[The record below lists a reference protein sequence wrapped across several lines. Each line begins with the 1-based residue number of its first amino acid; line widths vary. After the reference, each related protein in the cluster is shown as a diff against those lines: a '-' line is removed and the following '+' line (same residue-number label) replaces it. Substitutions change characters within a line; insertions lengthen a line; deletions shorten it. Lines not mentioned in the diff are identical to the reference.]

1 MAAIRLAPHE
11 VSDFRLLAWGAYAP
25 LTGFLGESDYHS
37 VVRSM
42 HLDSGD
48 LWSLPITIAPDAAIA
63 TELREANEI
72 ELLTLTGDAV
82 GLLHDPELYAV
93 EPADEARFVY
103 GTEDPSHPGV
113 ATVLAAGP
121 WRLGGRIS
129 VTHPLALDLLPPF
142 DRHAASPAAVR
153 EIIAQRGWTTVV
165 AFQTRNPIHRAHE
178 YLTKI
183 ALEGVDGLLVHP
195 LVGETK
201 ADDVPADVRLRCY
214 ETLLSAYYPPERTLL
229 ALFPAPMRYAG
240 PREAVFHARVRA
252 NYGATHLIVGR
263 DHAGVGNYYG
273 PYDAQELLR
282 RLGPSELGIRPLFFD
297 NAFFCR
303 ACGQMA
309 TSKTCPHPASDRVDL
324 SGTVVRKLLAAGQAL
339 PAEYSRPEVAR
350 LLIEA
355 YASHNGEHAPGSSIP
370 AGGEGMGRRT
380 T

>member
-1 MAAIRLAPHE
+1 MPALRLAPHE
-11 VSDFRLLAWGAYAP
+11 LSDFRLLAWGAYAP
-25 LTGFLGESDYHS
+25 LTGFLGESDYHR

-42 HLDSGD
+42 HLVSGD
-48 LWSLPITIAPDAAIA
+48 LWSLPITIAPDAATV
-63 TELREANEI
+63 TELRGVNEI
-72 ELLTLTGDAV
+72 ELLTPTGEAV
-82 GLLHDPELYAV
+82 GLLRDPELYAV
-93 EPADEARFVY
+93 EPADEARLVY
-103 GTEDPSHPGV
+103 GTQDPNHPGV
-113 ATVLAAGP
+113 AIVLAAGP

-129 VTHPLALDLLPPF
+129 VTHSLALDLPPPF
-142 DRHAASPAAVR
+142 NRHPASPAAVR
-153 EIIAQRGWTTVV
+153 DIIAERGWRTVV

-201 ADDVPADVRLRCY
+201 ADDVPAAVRLRCY
-214 ETLLSAYYPPERTLL
+214 ETLLAKYYPPARTLL

-263 DHAGVGNYYG
+263 DHAGVGSYYG

-282 RLGPSELGIRPLFFD
+282 RLGPTELGIRPLFFD
-297 NAFFCR
+297 NAFFCS

-324 SGTVVRKLLAAGQAL
+324 SGTAVRKLLAAGQPL
-339 PAEYSRPEVAR
+339 PAEYSRPEVAE

-355 YASHNGEHAPGSSIP
+355 YAVPVAGRGSP
-370 AGGEGMGRRT
+370 
-380 T
+380 